1 VVKTS
6 AVGLNKNYKSKNKAV
21 RDETENVIK
30 YLAENLDG
38 RSFTQLNKL
47 VHDLRADVLSD
58 TNQKLSAD
66 SFLVFLDKV
75 RYLTPTE
82 ARNQQIMQRLGFVDI
97 SLMTPARLMANYQK
111 NSVDFKF
118 EKTIRM
124 DEIR

>member
-1 VVKTS
+1 MVKTS